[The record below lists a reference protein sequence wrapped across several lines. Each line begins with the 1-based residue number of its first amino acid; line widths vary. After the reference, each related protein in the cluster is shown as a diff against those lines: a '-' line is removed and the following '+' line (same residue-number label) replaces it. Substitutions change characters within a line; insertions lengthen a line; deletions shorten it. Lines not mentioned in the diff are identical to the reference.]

1 MLRHWAYRS
10 SRVICSSQQ
19 WNIFI
24 AENYSPKDTVVKDEM
39 IRRLQ
44 EYLHAYAEAAGIA
57 SDLKG
62 YFFRTANGTPAHSQ
76 KIL

>member
-1 MLRHWAYRS
+1 M
-10 SRVICSSQQ
+10 
-19 WNIFI
+19 
-24 AENYSPKDTVVKDEM
+24 KDEM

-44 EYLHAYAEAAGIA
+44 EYLHAYAEASGIA